1 MATKQELE
9 LAIQE
14 ISAEFNAKLA
24 ALNEAIANE
33 AEQQQ
38 AEFQKQR
45 ELVST
50 LEAKIL
56 QLQSNPSIPVEF
68 NVDLSSLKDS
78 LARLEASTQAIA
90 AIVPDPVAEAPVES
104 TEVVEP

>member
-9 LAIQE
+9 QAIAE
-14 ISAEFNAKLA
+14 ISAEFNAKLS

-33 AEQQQ
+33 QQQQQ
-38 AEFQKQR
+38 AEFYKQR
-45 ELVST
+45 ELIGS

-68 NVDLSSLKDS
+68 NVDLSSLKQS
-78 LARLEASTQAIA
+78 LARLEQSTQAIA
-90 AIVPDPVAEAPVES
+90 AIVPDEPVASVDEPVIE
-104 TEVVEP
+104 E